1 MKHRS
6 FYENLFGI
14 SVMYDAVLFLVMVS
28 LAGVILLPVLRTDI
42 ALESSVDKH
51 REQIVD
57 ETLQTFL
64 VSRSDSFTYRFCG
77 NLIDDV
83 AGSIGIDN
91 SSDGLYGSL
100 TEWLLAHEQRHKTF
114 AALLAE
120 NLGCQFRLPVS
131 FFGMNRLNIFT
142 GDFDQQLRN
151 ETKRFFSSIFGEKY
165 RYNLTAW
172 WHPIRGIEFGGEFSV
187 GERPPTKDCYVAH
200 SVLMMPYTPL
210 LSFGNHT
217 ILFTKHWLKDQF
229 FSNDVEVD
237 KSTIPTI
244 TNITI
249 ILKNYTNRQP
259 PYDTRENASNATKEN
274 LSILLQGFLIDGITN
289 ETNVTVF
296 PGIVNITLLY
306 GFEKIKAITRHFFD
320 NALNESFG
328 DAVRTIDRLFSSLNS
343 SVIDP
348 LSQSLLAQLNF
359 TLDEMFNGSFD
370 SFNEAFAACESV
382 IKEQITALIQGY
394 IDSLVKT
401 FVSSIF
407 DVIDMIIDFREM
419 LIDWL
424 FDGISLNK
432 AEVMLTIWVVRE

>member
-6 FYENLFGI
+6 FIKNVFGI

-28 LAGVILLPVLRTDI
+28 LAGVILLPVLRTNI

-51 REQIVD
+51 REQVVD
-57 ETLQTFL
+57 ETLHTFL
-64 VSRSDSFTYRFCG
+64 VTRSDSFTYRFCG

-83 AGSIGIDN
+83 AGHIGIDN

-100 TEWLLAHEQRHKTF
+100 TEWLLAHEQRHKTY

-120 NLGCQFRLPVS
+120 NLGCQFQLPVT
-131 FFGMNRLNIFT
+131 FFGINRLNIFT

-151 ETKRFFSSIFGEKY
+151 ETKRFFSSSFGEKY

-172 WHPIRGIEFGGEFSV
+172 WHPIKGIAFGGEFSV

-200 SVLMMPYTPL
+200 SFLIMPYTPVF
-210 LSFGNHT
+210 SSGNHT
-217 ILFTKHWLKDQF
+217 ILFTKHWLRDYLF
-229 FSNDVEVD
+229 NNDVMVGN
-237 KSTIPTI
+237 SSIPAI
-244 TNITI
+244 TNITLI
-249 ILKNYTNRQP
+249 FKNYTNRQP
-259 PYDTRENASNATKEN
+259 PYDTRENATSPLKEN
-274 LSILLQGFLIDGITN
+274 LSILLHGFLIDGITN

-306 GFEKIKAITRHFFD
+306 GFEKIKDITRQFFD
-320 NALNESFG
+320 KALNESFG
-328 DAVRTIDRLFSSLNS
+328 AAVRTIDRLFSSLNS
-343 SVIDP
+343 TVIDP
-348 LSQSLLAQLNF
+348 LSQSILAQLNS
-359 TLDEMFNGSFD
+359 TMGEMFNGSFD
-370 SFNEAFAACESV
+370 SLNEALDACEST
-382 IKEQITALIQGY
+382 IKRHITVLIQGY
-394 IDSLVKT
+394 LDSLVDI
-401 FVSSIF
+401 FVSNIF
-407 DVIDMIIDFREM
+407 DVVDMIIDLGDM